1 MFTFNYIGIFKDS
14 VSYHVPMRNG
24 HCKAYIVVNNKLKY
38 LCTIP
43 F

>member
-1 MFTFNYIGIFKDS
+1 MFTFIYIGIFNGA
-14 VSYHVPMRNG
+14 VSYHVPMHNG
-24 HCKAYIVVNNKLKY
+24 HHKAYIVVNNKLKY